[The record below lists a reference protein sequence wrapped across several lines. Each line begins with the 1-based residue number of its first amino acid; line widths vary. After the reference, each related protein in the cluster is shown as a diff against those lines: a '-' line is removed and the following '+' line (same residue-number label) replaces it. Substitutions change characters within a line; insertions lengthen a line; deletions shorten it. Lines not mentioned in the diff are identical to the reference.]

1 MLCDRCKQREAVVRY
16 TYMLNGIGNTVSLC
30 QKCYDAMGNTDS
42 LWDGWLFPGVLQPK
56 NNEIK
61 CDLCGYTYHRIAKEG
76 RVGCARCYNTFKS
89 ELTPQLLR
97 IHGNKTYKGQ
107 QTACEVN
114 EVDALLKQME
124 QAVLEENFEL
134 AAELR
139 DKIKNLR
146 EETK

>member
-61 CDLCGYTYHRIAKEG
+61 
-76 RVGCARCYNTFKS
+76 
-89 ELTPQLLR
+89 
-97 IHGNKTYKGQ
+97 
-107 QTACEVN
+107 
-114 EVDALLKQME
+114 
-124 QAVLEENFEL
+124 
-134 AAELR
+134 
-139 DKIKNLR
+139 
-146 EETK
+146 